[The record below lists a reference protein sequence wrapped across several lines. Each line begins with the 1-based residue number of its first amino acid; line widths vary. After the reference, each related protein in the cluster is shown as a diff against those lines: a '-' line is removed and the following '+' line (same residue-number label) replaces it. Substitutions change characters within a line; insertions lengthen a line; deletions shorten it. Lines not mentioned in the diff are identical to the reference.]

1 MNMALKVTGANW
13 NVATC
18 IEQFTQAL
26 ETLDLPGRRA
36 GASGVDVIGNTASQR
51 IYLKI
56 EGLPNTVGVMVT
68 ATFDWGT
75 GELVEL
81 KLAN

>member
-1 MNMALKVTGANW
+1 MSVALKATGGDW

-26 ETLDLPGRRA
+26 ETLTLPGERA

-51 IYLKI
+51 IYLRI

-68 ATFDWGT
+68 ATFDWTT
-75 GELVEL
+75 GELTEL